1 MEDILHIKVGC
12 GMDGMEQR
20 PEVAQWVVLTTEL
33 ALDGT
38 EGLYHDL
45 LTLFLRDRIAEHA
58 IATSQ
63 RIAEHRVAIVAAG
76 RDDLAVGD
84 VRLRVANEDDGEHIH
99 ILGVKGTEGGHT
111 DSLIL
116 ATSLTDITHRSV
128 GTALLQEEFLQTVE
142 LPVAA
147 MRLGVVDGG
156 DKVTYYCRLDAALY
170 LFPGSH
176 QVGEGDDAEVVTD
189 GGTQQRGGLLE
200 GGDAGEDFDGNARR
214 RTVGNGGGDVR
225 RRSAGNGGG
234 DVRRRN
240 VGSGGGAFVLHLS
253 FARIQSRVGRVGAS
267 STLLSLLPHFEDEGS
282 HAVDA
287 GIARANDDDGLALFG
302 QEEGLLGTLALLL
315 HACVDAL
322 ATLFHVG
329 LDKLEIVF
337 VAHNGIRPPYCFEY
351 GGRDVLLAAGAYAC
365 YDDLSHVACFD
376 LSHITCCISVIAH
389 KDTTLF

>member
-1 MEDILHIKVGC
+1 
-12 GMDGMEQR
+12 
-20 PEVAQWVVLTTEL
+20 
-33 ALDGT
+33 
-38 EGLYHDL
+38 
-45 LTLFLRDRIAEHA
+45 
-58 IATSQ
+58 
-63 RIAEHRVAIVAAG
+63 
-76 RDDLAVGD
+76 
-84 VRLRVANEDDGEHIH
+84 
-99 ILGVKGTEGGHT
+99 
-111 DSLIL
+111 
-116 ATSLTDITHRSV
+116 
-128 GTALLQEEFLQTVE
+128 
-142 LPVAA
+142 

-225 RRSAGNGGG
+225 RRSAG
-234 DVRRRN
+234 
-240 VGSGGGAFVLHLS
+240 SGGGAFVLHLKK
-253 FARIQSRVGRVGAS
+253 
-267 STLLSLLPHFEDEGS
+267 EGS
-282 HAVDA
+282 HAIDT
-287 GIARANDDDGLALFG
+287 GIARADDNNGLALFG

-322 ATLFHVG
+322 ATIFHVG
-329 LDKLEIVF
+329 FDKLEIVF

-365 YDDLSHVACFD
+365 YDNLSHVACCDLSHIACCD

>member
-1 MEDILHIKVGC
+1 MEDILHVEVG
-12 GMDGMEQR
+12 GGVDGMEQC
-20 PEVAQWVVLTTEL
+20 PEVTQWVVLTTEL
-33 ALDGT
+33 ALDGS
-38 EGLYHDL
+38 ERLYHDL
-45 LTLFLRDRIAEHA
+45 LPLFLSDRIAEHTVT
-58 IATSQ
+58 I
-63 RIAEHRVAIVAAG
+63 IAAG

-84 VRLRVANEDDGEHIH
+84 IRLRIADKDDGEHIH
-99 ILGVKGTEGGHT
+99 IFGVKGTEGGHT
-111 DSLIL
+111 DNLIL
-116 ATSLTDITHRSV
+116 ATSLTDITHRGV

-156 DKVTYYCRLDAALY
+156 DKVAYCCRLDAALY
-170 LFPGSH
+170 LFPRSH
-176 QVGEGDDAEVVTD
+176 QVGEGDDAEVVAD

-200 GGDAGEDFDGNARR
+200 GGDAGEDIDGDGGDARR
-214 RTVGNGGGDVR
+214 RTVGNSGGDAR

-267 STLLSLLPHFEDEGS
+267 STLLSLHPHFEDEGS

-287 GIARANDDDGLALFG
+287 GIARADDDDGLALFG
-302 QEEGLLGTLALLL
+302 QEEGLFGTLALLL

-322 ATLFHVG
+322 AALFHVG
-329 LDKLEIVF
+329 LNKLEIVF
-337 VAHNGIRPPYCFEY
+337 IAHNGIRPPYCFEY

-365 YDDLSHVACFD
+365 YDNLSHVACFD
-376 LSHITCCISVIAH
+376 FSHITCCISVIAH